1 VSEASG
7 FRLPPALRGA
17 RAAFAFLSRIPVG
30 GFPYRPLDWRWAPA
44 HFPLVGAVVGAL
56 SALVFALSYPLG
68 AWLAAVLALTASIV
82 LTGAFHEDGLAD
94 SADALGGADDRETV
108 LSIMKDSRIGTYG
121 ALALGLSL
129 ALRIA
134 AIGQLQP
141 RAAVCLV
148 LVHCLARI
156 GPVWLLATQ
165 TYVSSQNA
173 SKGSVVASTGVAQ
186 ASVAT
191 LYGLLSLLICSGAGW
206 ISPSAAAVLLGSLL
220 VSTLLLARYFAARLG
235 GVTGDLLGASE
246 QLGELVAWVALAAT
260 MATRTP
266 WAL

>member
-1 VSEASG
+1 VNETSG
-7 FRLPPALRGA
+7 SRLPPALRGA

-56 SALVFALSYPLG
+56 SAGVFVATYPLG
-68 AWLAAVLALTASIV
+68 SGLAAVLAVAVSIG

-94 SADALGGADDRETV
+94 SADALGGAHEREAV
-108 LSIMKDSRIGTYG
+108 LAIMKDSRIGTYG

-134 AIGQLQP
+134 ALGQLRP
-141 RAAVCLV
+141 RAAVLLM

-165 TYVSSQNA
+165 PYVSSENT
-173 SKGSVVASTGVAQ
+173 SKGSVVASTGLAQ
-186 ASVAT
+186 ASVA
-191 LYGLLSLLICSGAGW
+191 LVYGLLSLLICSWAGW
-206 ISPSAAAVLLGSLL
+206 LTALDAALLLGALVLLM
-220 VSTLLLARYFAARLG
+220 VLLARYFKGRVG

-246 QLGELVAWVALAAT
+246 QLGELLAWIVLATAH
-260 MATRTP
+260 ATRAA
-266 WAL
+266 WLL